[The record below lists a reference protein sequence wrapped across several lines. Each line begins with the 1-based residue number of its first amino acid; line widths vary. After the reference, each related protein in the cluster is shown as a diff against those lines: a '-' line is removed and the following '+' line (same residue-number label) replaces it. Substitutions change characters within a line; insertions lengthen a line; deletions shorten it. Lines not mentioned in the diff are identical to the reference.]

1 VNGSQTGANGSS
13 AQPRLYFIFNDMRQF
28 TVSEKLVL
36 SVSDPDVT
44 VTVIVVVTGYSSGM

>member
-1 VNGSQTGANGSS
+1 
-13 AQPRLYFIFNDMRQF
+13 MRQF

>member
-1 VNGSQTGANGSS
+1 MNGSQTGANGSS